1 MTAPGNQFEHL
12 HIRAPQNK
20 RGVAV
25 IKSRV
30 TKAPLPFTVM
40 RRTGTETR
48 KRERL
53 LEKQLANAALG
64 ARRDGEEATLR
75 VNVERLPGDTAVPRY
90 QDGDAAK

>member
-12 HIRAPQNK
+12 HIRAPEYK

-53 LEKQLANAALG
+53 LEKQIANAALG
-64 ARRDGEEATLR
+64 ARRFGEKATLG
-75 VNVERLPGDTAVPRY
+75 VNVEWF
-90 QDGDAAK
+90 

>member
-12 HIRAPQNK
+12 HIRAPEYK

-40 RRTGTETR
+40 WRTGTETHR
-48 KRERL
+48 RERL
-53 LEKQLANAALG
+53 LEKQTASAPHRAK
-64 ARRDGEEATLR
+64 RDGEKATLR
-75 VNVERLPGDTAVPRY
+75 AVSQR
-90 QDGDAAK
+90 GEGF

>member
-12 HIRAPQNK
+12 HIRVPEYK

-53 LEKQLANAALG
+53 LE
-64 ARRDGEEATLR
+64 
-75 VNVERLPGDTAVPRY
+75 ERLV
-90 QDGDAAK
+90 QDEMAKRQR

>member
-12 HIRAPQNK
+12 HIRAPQYK

-53 LEKQLANAALG
+53 LGKQMANVLG
-64 ARRDGEEATLR
+64 ARRDGEKATLR
-75 VNVERLPGDTAVPRY
+75 VNVERF
-90 QDGDAAK
+90 

>member
-12 HIRAPQNK
+12 HIRAPEYK

-40 RRTGTETR
+40 TRTGTETR

-53 LEKQLANAALG
+53 LE
-64 ARRDGEEATLR
+64 
-75 VNVERLPGDTAVPRY
+75 ERLVQDEMAEKGDIRSRREEVLGDTAAPPY
-90 QDGDAAK
+90 QAGDAAK